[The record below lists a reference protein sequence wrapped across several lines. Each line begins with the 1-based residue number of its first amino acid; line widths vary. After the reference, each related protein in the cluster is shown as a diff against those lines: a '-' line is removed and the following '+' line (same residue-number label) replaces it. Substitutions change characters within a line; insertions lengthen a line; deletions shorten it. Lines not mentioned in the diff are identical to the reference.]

1 MSHNNYTH
9 NTSNNYQ
16 IEIVVDPSSGGGTG
30 TTQMYDDNG
39 TVYYKMDI
47 FPNLASTPLFA
58 GNFTIDGIS
67 PTYKWS
73 YSANPYGL
81 TNNLPQLPP
90 HNYYTTQQIQKT
102 LNGLNGQFFPLDN
115 NPIYGPIEFNNST
128 YVNGGFTTSGQRAT
142 WSKIILK
149 EVYTDDAGV
158 EHTANGQLQFQT
170 SDEQLW
176 HAGGLPNPNTFSATN
191 GLPTKIVAYVY
202 MELNQNVP
210 AGNETLNIDFDET
223 PPTGGCTDN
232 LADNYSPN
240 AHFDDGSCTY
250 PPPTYNVIIQDL
262 GVVYS
267 DNLTGYSDPPFASEV
282 PSFDGFIQTTL
293 DLNGLTV
300 MPKNLQIGSGATP
313 GTITLANSYLPGV
326 LVNEVVEIDLFPRRQ
341 TVGTG
346 NFMTQNG
353 VQVEIMET
361 AIAAFDFPI
370 TGGPDQQD
378 TTTPL
383 SFLGIGSAANLTA
396 AGIFLENIDSDTG
409 SLIGANTYVP
419 VGTSGS
425 YSSNTS
431 LQPSWMPDTGF
442 LDKDGNYPYTIAE
455 WDAEKLECLQPDGS
469 TFVVYNDGMWVEEV
483 YSTNNNTMSN
493 YPGLEWFPRKV
504 KFFIELSFTMPSNDV
519 YVTLNLRHD
528 TNRLLNN

>member
-9 NTSNNYQ
+9 NTNNNYK

-73 YSANPYGL
+73 YTINPYGL
-81 TNNLPQLPP
+81 TGQSAPLPP

-102 LNGLNGQFFPLDN
+102 ILGQYGPLYPLDN

-128 YVNGGFTTSGQRAT
+128 YVSGGFTTSGQRAT

-158 EHTANGQLQFQT
+158 EYTANGQLQFQT
-170 SDEQLW
+170 SDEHLW

-202 MELNQNVP
+202 LELNQNVP

-250 PPPTYNVIIQDL
+250 SPPSFSLPPLTTTSDLSSSTVYNVASMNGYQLNAPIDIL
-262 GVVYS
+262 IL
-267 DNLTGYSDPPFASEV
+267 DNLTINI
-282 PSFDGFIQTTL
+282 PSAI
-293 DLNGLTV
+293 NGLAPYDYEMSVADTV
-300 MPKNLQIGSGATP
+300 NASPSSSSSGPPAQIV
-313 GTITLANSYLPGV
+313 IV
-326 LVNEVVEIDLFPRRQ
+326 D
-341 TVGTG
+341 
-346 NFMTQNG
+346 
-353 VQVEIMET
+353 
-361 AIAAFDFPI
+361 
-370 TGGPDQQD
+370 
-378 TTTPL
+378 
-383 SFLGIGSAANLTA
+383 
-396 AGIFLENIDSDTG
+396 EN
-409 SLIGANTYVP
+409 A
-419 VGTSGS
+419 
-425 YSSNTS
+425 
-431 LQPSWMPDTGF
+431 
-442 LDKDGNYPYTIAE
+442 
-455 WDAEKLECLQPDGS
+455 S
-469 TFVVYNDGMWVEEV
+469 TF
-483 YSTNNNTMSN
+483 NNNTGTYDDIHFHFIPLVGNNTILGQTVEAGSFDFGKVVLQTDYTGGSITSDVINDITVTVTADDDNGDQDTSTISLNMTTY
-493 YPGLEWFPRKV
+493 YP
-504 KFFIELSFTMPSNDV
+504 FI
-519 YVTLNLRHD
+519 
-528 TNRLLNN
+528 